1 MYNSCLNFLSNKWD
15 GFCATN
21 KCVRVKQGMEC
32 VEQIKELV
40 LGQCEKACS
49 AAVQEQFHQAM
60 QDTSQSVGLLLSERF
75 INVPP
80 QIALPL
86 YTQLL

>member
-1 MYNSCLNFLSNKWD
+1 M
-15 GFCATN
+15 
-21 KCVRVKQGMEC
+21 CVQGVEC
-32 VEQIKELV
+32 VEQIKEMV
-40 LGQCEKACS
+40 LGLCEKLCS
-49 AAVQEQFHQAM
+49 AAVLEQFEKFLH
-60 QDTSQSVGLLLSERF
+60 DVSQGVGLLLSERF

>member
-1 MYNSCLNFLSNKWD
+1 
-15 GFCATN
+15 
-21 KCVRVKQGMEC
+21 MEC

-40 LGQCEKACS
+40 LGQCEKVCS
-49 AAVQEQFHQAM
+49 AAVQEQFQQIM
-60 QDTSQSVGLLLSERF
+60 EDVSQSVGLLLSERF

>member
-1 MYNSCLNFLSNKWD
+1 M
-15 GFCATN
+15 
-21 KCVRVKQGMEC
+21 CVCVGQGMEC

-40 LGQCEKACS
+40 LGQCEKVCS
-49 AAVQEQFHQAM
+49 AAVQEQFQQVM
-60 QDTSQSVGLLLSERF
+60 EDVSQSVGLLLSERF

-86 YTQLL
+86 YTQLLWVFIYNIII

>member
-1 MYNSCLNFLSNKWD
+1 MYSFYVPV
-15 GFCATN
+15 A
-21 KCVRVKQGMEC
+21 QGLEC

-40 LGQCEKACS
+40 LAQCEKECS
-49 AAVQEQFHQAM
+49 VAVVEQFQKVLEDM
-60 QDTSQSVGLLLSERF
+60 SQSVGLLLSERF

-86 YTQLL
+86 YKQLL

>member
-1 MYNSCLNFLSNKWD
+1 M
-15 GFCATN
+15 FC
-21 KCVRVKQGMEC
+21 VEQGMEC

-40 LGQCEKACS
+40 LGQCEKVCS
-49 AAVQEQFHQAM
+49 ADAREQFQQVM
-60 QDTSQSVGLLLSERF
+60 EDMSKNVGLLLSERF

-86 YTQLL
+86 YTQLLCVF

>member
-1 MYNSCLNFLSNKWD
+1 MNVFIFMIIMKYIIMNVCD
-15 GFCATN
+15 
-21 KCVRVKQGMEC
+21 VQGMEC
-32 VEQIKELV
+32 VDQIKELV
-40 LGQCEKACS
+40 LGQCEKVCS
-49 AAVQEQFHQAM
+49 AAVQEHFQQVM
-60 QDTSQSVGLLLSERF
+60 EDTSRSVGLLLSERF